1 MKKTDTLP
9 ATLSALLQEYSI
21 AEGIQMAE
29 QQVRENPAKALCR
42 HSLFQLLCVAGDW
55 SRALHQLQLCA
66 RMEAN
71 YTQEARYLSWSPAAC
86 ISGYRFRKYAR
97 WNRRNRRA

>member
-9 ATLSALLQEYSI
+9 ATLSALIQEYSI

-66 RMEAN
+66 GWRPIIPGG
-71 YTQEARYLSWSPAAC
+71 PAVPGAGSLRNVPPHRF
-86 ISGYRFRKYAR
+86 SG
-97 WNRRNRRA
+97 

>member
-42 HSLFQLLCVAGDW
+42 HSLFQLLCVAGLVAGATPASAMRQDGG
-55 SRALHQLQLCA
+55 QL
-66 RMEAN
+66 
-71 YTQEARYLSWSPAAC
+71 YPGGPAVPGAGSLRNVPPHRF
-86 ISGYRFRKYAR
+86 SG
-97 WNRRNRRA
+97 

>member
-9 ATLSALLQEYSI
+9 ATLSALIQEYSI

-42 HSLFQLLCVAGDW
+42 HSLFQLLCVAGD
-55 SRALHQLQLCA
+55 
-66 RMEAN
+66 
-71 YTQEARYLSWSPAAC
+71 
-86 ISGYRFRKYAR
+86 
-97 WNRRNRRA
+97 

>member
-29 QQVRENPAKALCR
+29 QKVRENPAKALCR
-42 HSLFQLLCVAGDW
+42 HSLFQLLCVAGD
-55 SRALHQLQLCA
+55 
-66 RMEAN
+66 
-71 YTQEARYLSWSPAAC
+71 
-86 ISGYRFRKYAR
+86 
-97 WNRRNRRA
+97 